1 MVYVF
6 LAKGFEELEALA
18 PVDVLR
24 RAGIEVKTVGVT
36 GKRVSGSHGIS
47 INCDIT
53 VDDACFDGLDGI
65 ILPGGMP
72 GTVNLEQNNRV
83 IEFIDYAAEN
93 GKIIGAICAAP
104 SILGHKGLLQG
115 KNAVCYT
122 GFEKELVGAHIL
134 DRPAVR
140 DGNIITGWGAG
151 GAMDFALLYLE
162 ALTDTD
168 TIAKKIARNMRYGS
182 Y

>member
-47 INCDIT
+47 VNCDIT
-53 VDDACFDGLDGI
+53 IDEADIYELDGI

-72 GTVNLEQNNRV
+72 GTTNLEANNAV
-83 IEFIDYAAEN
+83 QSFIDYAWDN
-93 GKIIGAICAAP
+93 DKIIGAICAAP
-104 SILGHKGLLQG
+104 MILGHKGLLSG
-115 KNAVCYT
+115 KNATCYK
-122 GFEKELVGAHIL
+122 GFEKELTGARVL

-140 DGNIITGWGAG
+140 DGNIVTGWGAG
-151 GAMDFALLYLE
+151 GAIEFATLYLE
-162 ALTDTD
+162 AISDNQEL
-168 TIAKKIARNMRYGS
+168 AKKIARDMRCS
-182 Y
+182 F

>member
-24 RAGIEVKTVGVT
+24 RAGVEVKTVGVT

-47 INCDIT
+47 VNCDIT
-53 VDDACFDGLDGI
+53 INEAVFDDLDGI
-65 ILPGGMP
+65 ILPGGLP
-72 GTVNLEQNNRV
+72 GATNLEADETVQK
-83 IEFIDYAAEN
+83 FIDYACEN

-104 SILGHKGLLQG
+104 MILGHKGLLRG
-115 KNAVCYT
+115 KNAVCYI

-140 DGNIITGWGAG
+140 DGNIVTGWGAG
-151 GAMDFALLYLE
+151 GAMDFALAYLE
-162 ALTDTD
+162 AISESEELS
-168 TIAKKIARNMRYGS
+168 KKIARSMRFS
-182 Y
+182 S

>member
-6 LAKGFEELEALA
+6 LATGFEELEALA

-24 RAGIEVKTVGVT
+24 RAGVEVKTVGVT
-36 GKRVSGSHGIS
+36 GKTVSGSHKIS
-47 INCDIT
+47 VECDIT
-53 VDDACFDGLDGI
+53 VDEAVLDELEGI

-72 GTVNLEQNNRV
+72 GTTNLENDAAVNR
-83 IEFIDYAAEN
+83 FIDFCAEQN
-93 GKIIGAICAAP
+93 KLIGAICAAP

-115 KNAVCYT
+115 KNATCYI
-122 GFEKELVGAHIL
+122 GFEKELSGAHVL
-134 DRPAVR
+134 DRAAVR

-162 ALTDTD
+162 ALTETD
-168 TIAKKIARNMRYGS
+168 AIAKKIARSMRYSS

>member
-24 RAGIEVKTVGVT
+24 RAGVQVKTVGVT

-53 VDDACFDGLDGI
+53 IYEATFEELDGI

-72 GTVNLEQNNRV
+72 GTTNLEKDETVNK
-83 IEFIDYAAEN
+83 FIDYAAGN

-104 SILGHKGLLQG
+104 MILGHKGLLQG
-115 KNAVCYT
+115 KNAVCFT
-122 GFEKELVGAHIL
+122 GFEKELTGAHVL

-162 ALTDTD
+162 ALYDNEE
-168 TIAKKIARNMRYGS
+168 IAKKTARNMRYGA

>member
-24 RAGIEVKTVGVT
+24 RAGVKVKTVGVT

-47 INCDIT
+47 VNCDI
-53 VDDACFDGLDGI
+53 VIADATFDELEGI
-65 ILPGGMP
+65 ILPGGLP
-72 GTVNLEQNNRV
+72 GTTNLEADETVQ
-83 IEFIDYAAEN
+83 EFIDYAATN
-93 GKIIGAICAAP
+93 GKVIGAICAAP
-104 SILGHKGLLQG
+104 MILGRKGLLRG

-122 GFEKELVGAHIL
+122 GFEKELTGAHVL

-140 DGNIITGWGAG
+140 DENIVTGWGAG

-162 ALTDTD
+162 AISENREL
-168 TIAKKIARNMRYGS
+168 AKKIARQMRYNT
-182 Y
+182 

>member
-24 RAGIEVKTVGVT
+24 RAGVTVKTVGVT

-47 INCDIT
+47 VNCDIIVNEAT
-53 VDDACFDGLDGI
+53 FDELDGI
-65 ILPGGMP
+65 ILPGGLP
-72 GTVNLEQNNRV
+72 GTTNLEADETVQR
-83 IEFIDYAAEN
+83 FIDYAAEN

-104 SILGHKGLLQG
+104 MILGHKGLLQG
-115 KNAVCYT
+115 KNAVCYK
-122 GFEKELVGAHIL
+122 GFEKELTGAHVL

-140 DGNIITGWGAG
+140 DGNIVTGWGAG
-151 GAMDFALLYLE
+151 GAIDFALLYLE
-162 ALTDTD
+162 AINENEEL
-168 TIAKKIARNMRYGS
+168 AKKIARNMRYAA

>member
-24 RAGIEVKTVGVT
+24 RAGITVKIVGVT

-47 INCDIT
+47 VNCDIT
-53 VDDACFDGLDGI
+53 VSEAVFEDIDGI

-72 GTVNLEQNNRV
+72 GTTNLEANETVNK
-83 IEFIDYAAEN
+83 FIDFAAEN

-104 SILGHKGLLQG
+104 MILGHKGLLYG

-122 GFEKELVGAHIL
+122 GFEKELTGAHVL
-134 DRPAVR
+134 DRPAAR

-162 ALTDTD
+162 AITDNEEL
-168 TIAKKIARNMRYGS
+168 AKKTARSMRYGA